1 MLGCCSTQSLL
12 LKENEMNTYRAY
24 FKIPDT
30 QAIVVLEIRAN
41 FGWEADD
48 AAKLLESKLG
58 LKFIMWFEGE

>member
-1 MLGCCSTQSLL
+1 
-12 LKENEMNTYRAY
+12 MNTYRAY
-24 FKIPDT
+24 FKIPGT
-30 QAIVVLEIRAN
+30 QAMVMLEIRAN